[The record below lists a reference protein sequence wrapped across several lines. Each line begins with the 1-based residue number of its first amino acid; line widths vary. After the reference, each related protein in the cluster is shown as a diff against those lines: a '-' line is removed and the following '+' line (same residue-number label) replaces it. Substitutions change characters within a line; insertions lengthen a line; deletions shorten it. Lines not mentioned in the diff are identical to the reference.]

1 MSATQWTKKNWDLS
15 SLSYTQPFKGKRVTR
30 KKKSKGTLTVPF
42 VVDDIPPEHKFPGLG
57 APGPDVKCFKQI
69 YFPGLAVVGNMS
81 NTDKG
86 HWGQRTIVP
95 AHSVLD
101 LKGKAQLCLFALV
114 FSEWC
119 FLQRETFPK

>member
-1 MSATQWTKKNWDLS
+1 MVLYKKL
-15 SLSYTQPFKGKRVTR
+15 
-30 KKKSKGTLTVPF
+30 VPF

-57 APGPDVKCFKQI
+57 PPGPDVKCFKQI
-69 YFPGLAVVGNMS
+69 YVPGLAVVGNLS
-81 NTDKG
+81 NTDKRR
-86 HWGQRTIVP
+86 WGQGTIVP

-101 LKGKAQLCLFALV
+101 LKGKEQLCLFALV